1 MSWKAWRTLETDVL
15 VIGSG
20 GAGLRAA
27 IEARRYGADVL
38 VIDKVVIGMNSNTRF
53 SGGGLK
59 AALPGILE
67 DRYTTIFSTPEEHFF
82 QALLHGEFLNDQ
94 ELIETLA
101 IEAPARVLELQE
113 FGVEHFGA
121 LYYHVHYP
129 HGTGLV
135 EPLMAHARGLGC
147 ALRPGIMPSELLL
160 DGDRVIGCIGFD
172 VHASRPLTISA
183 KAVILATGG
192 AGEIYERNDTTAGT
206 TGDGHLLAYTAGA
219 EFRDMEIVQ
228 FEPYVQA
235 EPGLPEMDR
244 HECEAEFFGVLRNA
258 RGEEFLQK
266 YLPPR
271 QEQVDSFEK
280 QFGMPLTDTRERV
293 ARAMVTEVHEGRGDQ
308 GAVLFDLTKVPADK
322 WSADIA
328 SEYTRA
334 VLMRGFDP
342 DERPVH
348 VLPGAICTLG
358 GLVIDAQC
366 HTTVRGLFAAGEVAG
381 GVHGA
386 ARLGGDAL
394 VETIVFGARAGKHAA
409 LYAAEAEQAPVDER
423 RQTDAVREWDTMLKR
438 PAGGPTAESVT
449 TDLKRLMWTHA
460 GPLRSEQGLR
470 EALER
475 LDDLDAEASGLG
487 ARSLRGIRAL
497 YEVRSMLLV
506 ARMVLM
512 SALAR
517 TESRGAHYRLDH
529 PYRDDIGWLGNII
542 LTPDGRGLS
551 LSVRPTRFPRH
562 KPSAVS
568 KFGVEVRR

>member
-1 MSWKAWRTLETDVL
+1 
-15 VIGSG
+15 
-20 GAGLRAA
+20 
-27 IEARRYGADVL
+27 
-38 VIDKVVIGMNSNTRF
+38 MNSNTRF

-67 DRYTTIFSTPEEHFF
+67 DRYTTIFSTPEEHFY
-82 QALLHGEFLNDQ
+82 QALVHGEFLNDQ

-101 IEAPARVLELQE
+101 VEAPARVLELQE
-113 FGVEHFGA
+113 FGVEHFEA

-135 EPLMAHARGLGC
+135 EPLMAHARALGC
-147 ALRPGIMPSELLL
+147 TMRPGITPTDLLL
-160 DGDRVIGCIGFD
+160 DGDRVVGCIGFD
-172 VHASRPLTISA
+172 VHTSRPLAISA

-206 TGDGHLLAYTAGA
+206 TGDGLLLAFKAGA

-235 EPGLPEMDR
+235 EPGLPQMDR
-244 HECEAEFFGVLRNA
+244 HECEAEFFGILRNA
-258 RGEEFLQK
+258 HGEEFLQN

-271 QEQVDSFEK
+271 QNQVDSFEK
-280 QFGMPLTDTRERV
+280 QFGIPLTDIRERV
-293 ARAMVTEVHEGRGDQ
+293 ARAMLSEVHEGRGDH
-308 GAVLFDLTKVPADK
+308 GAVLFDLTGVSADK

-342 DERPVH
+342 AKEPVH

-358 GLVIDAQC
+358 GITIDAQC
-366 HTTVRGLFAAGEVAG
+366 HTTVPGLFAAGEVTG

-394 VETIVFGARAGKHAA
+394 VETIVFGARAGKYAA
-409 LYAAEAEQAPVDER
+409 VYAAETKRSAVSQS
-423 RQTDAVREWDTMLKR
+423 RQNAVMGEWDSVLER
-438 PAGGPTAESVT
+438 PPAESPT
-449 TDLKRLMWTHA
+449 TDSVKTLLKRLMWTHA
-460 GPLRSEQGLR
+460 GPLRDEKGLR
-470 EALER
+470 KALGQ
-475 LDDLDAEASGLG
+475 LDGLDEQAGRLG
-487 ARSLRGIRAL
+487 ARSLRGIRAA
-497 YEVRSMLLV
+497 YEARSMLLV

-529 PYRDDIGWLGNII
+529 PYRDDVAWLGNIF
-542 LTPDGRGLS
+542 LAPDGHRLS
-551 LSVRPTRFPRH
+551 LNVRPTRFPRH
-562 KPSAVS
+562 RPSLVS
-568 KFGVEVRR
+568 KFGVEVRS